1 MKRKLLSVFLAFCM
15 TLTLVP
21 TAFAVDTDT
30 HGVTPAILSDP
41 TSGVDSSYLYSE
53 DSYKVTVTEAEQA
66 AGYDYTVAI
75 SATGLKAHANTS
87 KLIAYWCGFA
97 VAAPESISGEG
108 EDTQESKPAKMKVA
122 SAATLEELKTA
133 WDEATVGDLQE
144 AVADGNPGFATYLN
158 AGSDTLKNSG
168 RYYELQWADGEGAL
182 LGEPTIY
189 KADLSGVTLA
199 QDDTISAANLADKD
213 GNPSGNLC
221 SDYSVSSERV
231 LDTNYGGYYTKVSV
245 KATDLVKHTNGSG
258 KEGYWVGFAVT
269 APAGAKNMKY
279 GFASDY
285 QSLALGKDATSLEA
299 NVAGEAS
306 GIAFYADVGSETPK
320 TWCKVQWLDENS
332 KAISTAVYQMDLS
345 GVTTKAQG
353 DTSDVLPAIL
363 ADKDGEKNLYS
374 KFELSAKQGQGR
386 IEVVFDVDGLKEHT
400 NANGKKGYWVG
411 FALPAPEG
419 AQKVKYAFAETQKD
433 LTLGEASA
441 LEANVTTDGKSGIAF
456 YADAGDS
463 ASKTWAMVQW
473 VGQDGKEIGEAVTYH
488 MDLSQVDMVIDGIK
502 PATQHDTSGAIAD
515 SYLCDK
521 GTYAVYVSKVFANSY
536 YDVQLSAKNVLPHQN
551 GDDPS
556 TKGAWV
562 GFALPAPDKA
572 TYFKYAFGTSIGN
585 DAQANAVE
593 TIFPGETGVAVYL
606 DASKAEN
613 NNSYF
618 TVQWLTAETD
628 GTTLGTY
635 TYKVDLSGVTVD
647 KTPVTFTGAA
657 VQEKEGDNYVG
668 SPSIQATVDNTKH
681 TITLSGLAAADA
693 SASLKLL
700 CPTSA
705 GGQLS
710 KELTLTYTEGKFAL
724 SGNATISLLGT
735 TYSIVLGEL
744 TALAENVEVA
754 VGGAATEVGSGISAD
769 DKSAVT
775 TALGKTDVKDAT
787 VAVAQAATQQ
797 ITTVV
802 NSLNT
807 TKLLEK
813 ANTGET
819 GSPYDTIQVQTYLSI
834 TATSYDSTASDKAF
848 VLEITPMYKVVAVD
862 SNDSGKDAYDLK
874 ISGQL
879 TNVSPG
885 PVSITVGI
893 PDGFVTNAESPVY
906 VHHAKNA
913 YTHVY
918 KATVTGN
925 AENGFTAEFTNPDG
939 FSTFTLKTSAAASI
953 TDANGQE
960 TYYAT
965 LQNAVDA
972 VANGGTIK
980 LLANGSATVSK
991 KISFTIDRGSFKATI
1006 TAGSGYEMTQNG
1018 NTYTFTQ
1025 KTGGGGS
1032 SGGGGGGG
1040 GGGAAV
1046 TTYTLTFDTNGGTAI
1061 AKVTKNKGTTINLS
1075 DYTTTRDGYTFAGWY
1090 ADEGLTDQVA
1100 SITLNANKTV
1110 YAKWTENV
1118 PVEPDPTV
1126 PFTDV
1131 NEGDWFYDAVS
1142 YVYENGMM
1150 NGVSENSFAPN
1161 ATTSRA
1167 MIVTI
1172 LYRLENE
1179 PAVSGSSFT
1188 DVASGQ
1194 WYTNAVAW
1202 AAENGIVNGVTA
1214 TTFAPNSAI
1223 TREQMAAILY
1233 RYAAWK
1239 GCDVSGRVDLS
1250 GHTDAAS
1257 VSAYATEA
1265 MAWAN
1270 AEGLITGVTNT
1281 TLRPAGSAVR
1291 AQAATILMRL
1301 CENVLA

>member
-1 MKRKLLSVFLAFCM
+1 M

-21 TAFAVDTDT
+21 TAFAGDTDT

-41 TSGVDSSYLYSE
+41 TEGVDSSYLYSE
-53 DSYKVTVTEAEQA
+53 NSYKVTVTEAEQA

-75 SATGLKAHANTS
+75 SATDLKAHANTS
-87 KLIAYWCGFA
+87 GLIAYWCGFA
-97 VAAPESISGEG
+97 VAAPESVSSE
-108 EDTQESKPAKMKVA
+108 ESNGQSSTPAKMKAA
-122 SAATLEELKTA
+122 SAATLEELNTA
-133 WDEATVGDLQE
+133 WDKATVGDLQE
-144 AVADGNPGFATYLN
+144 AVVDEKSGFATYLN
-158 AGSDTLKNSG
+158 AGNDTLKNSG
-168 RYYELQWADGEGAL
+168 RYYKLQWADSNDTL
-182 LGEPTIY
+182 LGTPTIY

-199 QDDTISAANLADKD
+199 QDDTISAATLADKD
-213 GNPSGNLC
+213 GKPSGNLC
-221 SDYSVSSERV
+221 SGYSVSSERV

-269 APAGAKNMKY
+269 APEDASTMKY
-279 GFASDY
+279 AF
-285 QSLALGKDATSLEA
+285 ATSFDGLTLSDQGSNLEE
-299 NVAGEAS
+299 NVNGTS
-306 GIAFYADVGSETPK
+306 KGIAFYADAGSETPK
-320 TWCKVQWLDENS
+320 TWCKVQWLDKNS

-353 DTSDVLPAIL
+353 NTSDVLPAIL
-363 ADKDGEKNLYS
+363 ADKNGEKNLYS
-374 KFELSAKQGQGR
+374 KFELAAKQGQGR

-400 NANGKKGYWVG
+400 NANDKKGYWVG

-419 AQKVKYAFAETQKD
+419 AQKVKYAFAATQKN
-433 LTLGEASA
+433 LTLGEASD

-473 VGQDGKEIGEAVTYH
+473 VGQDGKEIEEAVTYH

-551 GDDPS
+551 GADPS

-562 GFALPAPDKA
+562 GFALPAPETA
-572 TYFKYAFGTSIGN
+572 THFKYAFGTSIGN

-618 TVQWLTAETD
+618 TVQWLTAETS
-628 GTTLGTY
+628 GQVLGTY
-635 TYKVDLSGVTVD
+635 TYKVDLSGVTVN

-657 VQEKEGDNYVG
+657 VQEKEGDSNYVV

-710 KELTLTYTEGKFAL
+710 KELTLSYAEGKFAL

-735 TYSIVLGEL
+735 TYNVVLGDL

-754 VGGAATEVGSGISAD
+754 VGGAATKVGSGISEAD
-769 DKSAVT
+769 RNAVT
-775 TALGKTDVKDAT
+775 AALEKTDAEDAT
-787 VAVAQAATQQ
+787 LAVARAATQQ
-797 ITTVV
+797 IKSVV
-802 NSLNT
+802 SNLNADE
-807 TKLLEK
+807 LLK
-813 ANTGET
+813 QANGDSQD
-819 GSPYDTIQVQTYLSI
+819 SPYDTIQVQTYLSI
-834 TATSYDSTASDKAF
+834 TATSYDSKATDKAF
-848 VLEITPMYKVVAVD
+848 SLEITPMFKVVAVD
-862 SNDSGKDAYDLK
+862 SDDGDKDAYDLK

-918 KATVTGN
+918 KATVTGD

-1075 DYTTTRDGYTFAGWY
+1075 DYTTTREGYTFAGWY
-1090 ADEGLTDQVA
+1090 ADEGLTDKVT

-1118 PVEPDPTV
+1118 PVEPEPTI

-1131 NEGDWFYDAVS
+1131 NEGDWFYDAVC

-1150 NGVSENSFAPN
+1150 NGVSETSFAPN

-1188 DVASGQ
+1188 DVPSGQ
-1194 WYTNAVAW
+1194 WYSNAVAW
-1202 AAENGIVNGVTA
+1202 AAANGIVNGVTE

-1233 RYAAWK
+1233 RYADWK

-1250 GHTDAAS
+1250 GYTDAAS

-1270 AEGLITGVTNT
+1270 AEGLITGVTDT

>member
-1 MKRKLLSVFLAFCM
+1 MKRKLLSVFLALCM

-21 TAFAVDTDT
+21 TAFAGDTDT

-75 SATGLKAHANTS
+75 SATDLKAHANTS
-87 KLIAYWCGFA
+87 GLIAYWCGFA

-108 EDTQESKPAKMKVA
+108 EDTQGSKPAKMKVA
-122 SAATLEELKTA
+122 SATTLEELKTA
-133 WDEATVGDLQE
+133 WNEATVGDLQE
-144 AVADGNPGFATYLN
+144 AVADGKSGFATYLN
-158 AGSDTLKNSG
+158 AGSETLKNSG
-168 RYYELQWADGEGAL
+168 RYYELQWADGEGKL

-189 KADLSGVTLA
+189 KADLSKVELA
-199 QDDTISAANLADKD
+199 KDDTISAANLADKD

-221 SDYSVSSERV
+221 SDYSVSSESV

-245 KATDLVKHTNGSG
+245 KATDLVKHTNGNG
-258 KEGYWVGFAVT
+258 QEGYWVGFAVT
-269 APAGAKNMKY
+269 APEDAKNMKY

-285 QSLALGKDATSLEA
+285 KSLTLSADATSLEA
-299 NVAGEAS
+299 NVADEAS
-306 GIAFYADVGSETPK
+306 GIAFYADAGSETPK

-353 DTSDVLPAIL
+353 NTNDVLPAIL
-363 ADKDGEKNLYS
+363 ADKNGEKNLYS
-374 KFELSAKQGQGR
+374 KFKLSAKQGQGR

-400 NANGKKGYWVG
+400 NANDKKGYWVG

-419 AQKVKYAFAETQKD
+419 AQKVKYAFAATQNNLK
-433 LTLGEASA
+433 LGNASD

-473 VGQDGKEIGEAVTYH
+473 VGQDDQEIGEAVTYH

-502 PATQHDTSGAIAD
+502 PATQHDTSGAITD
-515 SYLCDK
+515 SYLCDM
-521 GTYAVYVSKVFANSY
+521 GTYAVYVSKVFTNSY

-551 GDDPS
+551 GADPS

-562 GFALPAPDKA
+562 GFALPAPEKA
-572 TYFKYAFGTSIGN
+572 THFKYAFGTSISD

-593 TIFPGETGVAVYL
+593 TIFPDETGVAVYL

-613 NNSYF
+613 NTSYF
-618 TVQWLTAETD
+618 TVQWLTAETS
-628 GTTLGTY
+628 GQVLGTY

-647 KTPVTFTGAA
+647 KTPVTFTGAT
-657 VQEKEGDNYVG
+657 VQEKEGDSNYVV

-710 KELTLTYTEGKFAL
+710 KELTLTYADGKFAL
-724 SGNATISLLGT
+724 SENATISLLGT
-735 TYSIVLGEL
+735 TYSVVLGEL

-754 VGGAATEVGSGISAD
+754 VGEAATEIGSGISAD

-775 TALGKTDVKDAT
+775 AALGKTDVADAT
-787 VAVAQAATQQ
+787 VVVAQAATKQ

-807 TKLLEK
+807 TELLEK
-813 ANTGET
+813 ANAGET
-819 GSPYDTIQVQTYLSI
+819 GSLYDTIQVQTYLSI
-834 TATSYDSTASDKAF
+834 TATSYDSKATDKAF

-862 SNDSGKDAYDLK
+862 SDDSGKNAYDLK

-893 PDGFVTNAESPVY
+893 PDGFVTNTESPVY

-918 KATVTGN
+918 KATVTGS
-925 AENGFTAEFTNPDG
+925 ADSGFTAKFTNPDG

-980 LLANGSATVSK
+980 LLASGSAIVSK
-991 KISFTIDRGSFKATI
+991 KIAFTITPNGYTATI
-1006 TAGSGYEMTQNG
+1006 TAGSGYENKG
-1018 NTYTFTQ
+1018 SGYNYDFVE
-1025 KTGGGGS
+1025 KTGGGS

-1040 GGGAAV
+1040 STV

-1061 AKVTKNKGTTINLS
+1061 AKVTKDKGTTINLS

-1090 ADEGLTDQVA
+1090 ADEGLTDKVT
-1100 SITLNANKTV
+1100 SITLDGNKTV
-1110 YAKWTENV
+1110 YAKWTENA
-1118 PVEPDPTV
+1118 PVEPEPTI

-1131 NEGDWFYDAVS
+1131 NEGDWFYDAVC
-1142 YVYENGMM
+1142 YVYENDMM
-1150 NGVSENSFAPN
+1150 NGVSETSFAPN

-1179 PAVSGSSFT
+1179 PAVSGSAFT
-1188 DVASGQ
+1188 DVPSGQ
-1194 WYTNAVAW
+1194 WYSNAVAW
-1202 AAENGIVNGVTA
+1202 AAENGIVNGVTD

-1250 GHTDAAS
+1250 GYTDAAS

-1270 AEGLITGVTNT
+1270 AEGLITGVTDT